1 MDWARVKEGLV
12 QTVLATMF
20 AGAAGYLFG
29 TSQLTT
35 VAADV
40 TDIKR
45 TVAELKV
52 SGAAHD
58 RFDKCADRR
67 LYAME
72 NGIKHVPECKGATE

>member
-1 MDWARVKEGLV
+1 M

-45 TVAELKV
+45 SIAELNKSTV
-52 SGAAHD
+52 EHD
-58 RFDKCADRR
+58 RFDKCANLR

-72 NGIKHVPECKGATE
+72 NGIKHPPECKGATE